1 MAASLT
7 ARDLLDSRL
16 AEILAEGG
24 CPVCRY
30 RNRSARRFIAAIL
43 AESVNDRGFRR
54 DLDRARGFCAAHTH
68 DVLAADRRESG
79 GTVAAAILFGAVAK
93 VRGQELEAAAT
104 QRGRT
109 RANRL
114 SAARKPPDC
123 PACAESAAAEGH
135 AIARLV
141 DRTADAGWAE
151 AVGEAEICID
161 HLLALAMAGGAIPSW
176 LPVEERQRAR
186 IAELR
191 ERLRLYAYHSS
202 HDRRHLLTEEERRSA
217 DEAARLLGG
226 TPPEA

>member
-1 MAASLT
+1 MAATLH

-16 AEILAEGG
+16 AEILAEPG

-30 RNRSARRFIAAIL
+30 RNRSARRFIAAVL
-43 AESVNDRGFRR
+43 AESVNDRGFRH
-54 DLDRARGFCAAHTH
+54 DLDRARGFCPAHTH
-68 DVLAADRRESG
+68 DVLTADRRESG
-79 GTVAAAILFGAVAK
+79 GTVAAAILFGAVAN
-93 VRGQELEAAAT
+93 VRGQELEAAVA

-109 RANRL
+109 RSNRL
-114 SAARKPPDC
+114 AAARRPPDC

-135 AIARLV
+135 AVARLV
-141 DRTADAGWAE
+141 DRTADAGWAD
-151 AVGEAEICID
+151 ALGGADVCLD
-161 HLLALAMAGGAIPSW
+161 HLLALAAAGAAITAW
-176 LPVEERQRAR
+176 VPVEERQRAR

>member
-1 MAASLT
+1 MAASPT

-16 AEILAEGG
+16 AEILAEPG

-79 GTVAAAILFGAVAK
+79 GTVAAAILFGAVTN
-93 VRGQELEAAAT
+93 VRAQELEAAVA

-109 RANRL
+109 RSSRL
-114 SAARKPPDC
+114 AAARRPPDC

-135 AIARLV
+135 AVARLV
-141 DRTADAGWAE
+141 DRTSDAGWSEALGGAE
-151 AVGEAEICID
+151 VCFD
-161 HLLALAMAGGAIPSW
+161 HLLMLAMAGAGVASW
-176 LPVEERQRAR
+176 APVEARQRAR

-202 HDRRHLLTEEERRSA
+202 HDRRHLLSEEEQRSA

>member
-16 AEILAEGG
+16 AEILAEPG

-54 DLDRARGFCAAHTH
+54 DLDRARGFCPAHTH

-93 VRGQELEAAAT
+93 VREEELAAALA

-109 RANRL
+109 RSNRL
-114 SAARKPPDC
+114 AAAGRPAEC

-135 AIARLV
+135 AVARLV
-141 DRTADAGWAE
+141 DRTSDAGWSEALGAAE
-151 AVGEAEICID
+151 VCFD
-161 HLLALAMAGGAIPSW
+161 HLLDLAMAGAAVTSW
-176 LPVEERQRAR
+176 AQVEERQRAR

-202 HDRRHLLTEEERRSA
+202 HDRRHLLTAEERRSA

-226 TPPEA
+226 MPPEA